1 MVLTFVLSFQIQLV
15 SLEYVDIP
23 LPGTGYP
30 VERVGPG
37 STVCVLGSHGERH
50 KRRTSDVV
58 NPRFC

>member
-1 MVLTFVLSFQIQLV
+1 MIAIQLV

-30 VERVGPG
+30 VEHVGPG
-37 STVCVLGSHGERH
+37 STARVLGSHGERH
-50 KRRTSDVV
+50 KRKTSLVV